1 MKKIAIVLLSAVVT
15 ASHAMGDVI
24 QVFEST
30 NNNRNPAIDAR
41 ITLNGNVNAGAS
53 NVFGPG
59 TVNANVVTFVGGPL
73 ASGKAHK
80 MAIASTNGVNATKF
94 EFSFAANPNVE
105 VQQTGALV
113 DMESGKYLSDGVLH
127 GFASV
132 TNDDT
137 NSLTFSNFAAA
148 VDIPASNFGS
158 SQSQLQSA
166 ITNNLFLSSGTPAGV
181 PSGFQLSP
189 GATDFFDL
197 GPVSASG
204 YEAAVFNLAYT
215 DQTLPVSSF
224 DFGGV
229 ASGNVVP
236 EPATLTLCG
245 IAALTILVCR
255 RCRGNTSTA

>member
-1 MKKIAIVLLSAVVT
+1 MKKIALVLLSAVVT

-24 QVFEST
+24 DIFEST
-30 NNNRNPAIDAR
+30 DNNRNPAIDAR

-53 NVFGPG
+53 NVFGQG
-59 TVNANVVTFVGGPL
+59 TVNNNVVTFNGGPL
-73 ASGKAHK
+73 PPGKSHR

-105 VQQTGALV
+105 VQQTGALI
-113 DMESGKYLSDGVLH
+113 DMESGKYLSNGVLH
-127 GFASV
+127 GFVSV

-148 VDIPASNFGS
+148 VNIPESNFGE
-158 SQSQLQSA
+158 SQSQIQSA
-166 ITNNLFLSSGTPAGV
+166 ISNNLFLSSGTPASV
-181 PSGFQLSP
+181 PSTFQLSP

-204 YEAAVFNLAYT
+204 YEAAVYNVAYT

-229 ASGNVVP
+229 ASNNLVP
-236 EPATLTLCG
+236 EPASLTLGG
-245 IAALTILVCR
+245 IAALTIVVCR
-255 RCRGNTSTA
+255 FCRRTTSTA